1 MTNEDVTSRLSQKY
15 SIPSKRTKDD
25 SEDILK
31 KASLAHMEGRLREA
45 EKGYL
50 EVLRKKPDWGQ
61 VLNALGTVFLDQ
73 SQPDKAKKVFE
84 KATDL
89 RPPYLPACYNLARLK
104 QRENDHKGAI
114 SIYRAILK
122 RQPGYGQAWNNLG
135 IAYRETRMKPYPVF
149 ERPWRSLLTWQRHGT
164 TLAWHRTSL
173 I

>member
-89 RPPYLPACYNLARLK
+89 RPPYLHACYNLARLK

-135 IAYRETRMKPYPVF
+135 IAYRENR
-149 ERPWRSLLTWQRHGT
+149 
-164 TLAWHRTSL
+164 